1 VPLRLCALLLA
12 CAAVGCGVSQ
22 AEYNT
27 RVTEV
32 EKCQA
37 ELGQTQNQL
46 GASHAREDQLRKE
59 REEREDE
66 IARLRHDAQKL
77 AGNLQATQTEME
89 ALRRVHAQ
97 AEQRNELYR
106 TLVARLRDAIGA
118 GTLAVEVRKG
128 KMLVKLG
135 DAILFDPGQATLKPD
150 GQRALRQVAQALKE
164 IPERDFLVAGHTDN
178 RPIKNSPYASN
189 WDLSTAR
196 AVTVVRFLQSEGVD
210 PRRLAAAGYSE
221 FDELADND
229 TDAGR
234 AANRRIEVV
243 VMPRIDELPQI
254 DVNDAHAPPTTTPTT
269 TTAPST
275 TTTAPPTTTTA
286 PPTTT
291 TAPSTKTAPP
301 LAAPAAAPAAPATS
315 SPPPPTKPTP

>member
-1 VPLRLCALLLA
+1 MPLRLCALLLA
-12 CAAVGCGVSQ
+12 CVAGCGVSQ
-22 AEYNT
+22 AEYNV

-59 REEREDE
+59 REERDDQ
-66 IARLRHDAQKL
+66 IAQLHADAAKL
-77 AGNLQATQTEME
+77 AGSLQATAHEMD
-89 ALRRVHAQ
+89 ALRRAHAQ

-135 DAILFDPGQATLKPD
+135 DAILFDPGQAALKPD

-164 IPERDFLVAGHTDN
+164 IPDRDFLVAGHTDN
-178 RPIKNSPYASN
+178 KPIKSSPFASN

-196 AVTVVRFLQSEGVD
+196 AVTVVRFLQGEGVD
-210 PRRLAAAGYSE
+210 PRHLAAAGYSE
-221 FDELADND
+221 FDAVADNESAD
-229 TDAGR
+229 SR
-234 AANRRIEVV
+234 AQNRRIEVV

-254 DVNDAHAPPTTTPTT
+254 DINEPQAPTTTQP
-269 TTAPST
+269 
-275 TTTAPPTTTTA
+275 
-286 PPTTT
+286 
-291 TAPSTKTAPP
+291 
-301 LAAPAAAPAAPATS
+301 APADAPAAPATS
-315 SPPPPTKPTP
+315 SPPPPATPTP

>member
-1 VPLRLCALLLA
+1 VPLRLYALLLA
-12 CAAVGCGVSQ
+12 CAAGCGVSQ
-22 AEYNT
+22 AEYNV

-46 GASHAREDQLRKE
+46 GASHAHEDQLRKE
-59 REEREDE
+59 REERDDE
-66 IARLRHDAQKL
+66 IEHLRADAAKL
-77 AGNLQATQTEME
+77 ATNLQATEHEME
-89 ALRRVHAQ
+89 ALRRAHAQ

-135 DAILFDPGQATLKPD
+135 DAILFDPGQAALKPD

-164 IPERDFLVAGHTDN
+164 IPDRDFLVAGHTDN
-178 RPIKNSPYASN
+178 RPIKNSPFASN

-196 AVTVVRFLQSEGVD
+196 AVTVVRFLQGEGVD

-221 FDELADND
+221 FDALADND
-229 TDAGR
+229 TEAGR
-234 AANRRIEVV
+234 ALNRRIEVV

-254 DVNDAHAPPTTTPTT
+254 DISEPQPTTT
-269 TTAPST
+269 ST
-275 TTTAPPTTTTA
+275 PP
-286 PPTTT
+286 P
-291 TAPSTKTAPP
+291 
-301 LAAPAAAPAAPATS
+301 PAAAPAAPATS
-315 SPPPPTKPTP
+315 SPPPPATPTP

>member
-1 VPLRLCALLLA
+1 LLLA
-12 CAAVGCGVSQ
+12 CVAGCGVSQ
-22 AEYNT
+22 AEYNV

-59 REEREDE
+59 REERDDD
-66 IARLRHDAQKL
+66 IARLRADAAKL
-77 AGNLQATQTEME
+77 ANNLQATQHEMD
-89 ALRRVHAQ
+89 ALRRAHALT
-97 AEQRNELYR
+97 EQRNELYR

-128 KMLVKLG
+128 KMVVKLG
-135 DAILFDPGQATLKPD
+135 DTILFDPGQATLKPD

-164 IPERDFLVAGHTDN
+164 ISERDFLVAGHTDN
-178 RPIKNSPYASN
+178 RPIKSSPFASN
-189 WDLSTAR
+189 WELSTAR

-221 FDELADND
+221 FDALGDND
-229 TDAGR
+229 STESR
-234 AANRRIEVV
+234 ALNRRIEVV

-254 DVNDAHAPPTTTPTT
+254 DINEP
-269 TTAPST
+269 TAPSL
-275 TTTAPPTTTTA
+275 
-286 PPTTT
+286 
-291 TAPSTKTAPP
+291 PSTTVDAPT
-301 LAAPAAAPAAPATS
+301 APATG
-315 SPPPPTKPTP
+315 SPPAPTPPTR

>member
-1 VPLRLCALLLA
+1 MPIRLYALVFA
-12 CAAVGCGVSQ
+12 CVAGCGVSQ
-22 AEYNT
+22 TEYNA
-27 RVTEV
+27 RVTEI

-46 GASHAREDQLRKE
+46 GASHTREDQLRKE

-66 IARLRHDAQKL
+66 IAHLHADAAKL
-77 AGNLQATQTEME
+77 ATNLQATQHEMD
-89 ALRRVHAQ
+89 ALRRAHAQ

-135 DAILFDPGQATLKPD
+135 DAILFDPGQAALKPD

-164 IPERDFLVAGHTDN
+164 IPDRDFLVAGHTDN
-178 RPIKNSPYASN
+178 RPIKNSPFASN

-196 AVTVVRFLQSEGVD
+196 AVTVVRFLQGEGVD

-221 FDELADND
+221 FDALADND
-229 TDAGR
+229 TPESR
-234 AANRRIEVV
+234 AVNRRIEVV

-254 DVNDAHAPPTTTPTT
+254 DINEPTTPTT
-269 TTAPST
+269 T
-275 TTTAPPTTTTA
+275 APPA
-286 PPTTT
+286 D
-291 TAPSTKTAPP
+291 
-301 LAAPAAAPAAPATS
+301 APAAPATS
-315 SPPPPTKPTP
+315 SPPPPTTPTP

>member
-1 VPLRLCALLLA
+1 VSLRLCALVLSCVA
-12 CAAVGCGVSQ
+12 GCGVSQ
-22 AEYNT
+22 AEYNV
-27 RVTEV
+27 RITEV

-46 GASHAREDQLRKE
+46 GASHAREDQLKKE
-59 REEREDE
+59 REERDDE
-66 IARLRHDAQKL
+66 IAHLHADAAKL
-77 AGNLQATQTEME
+77 ATNLQATQNEMDS
-89 ALRRVHAQ
+89 LRRVHAQ

-135 DAILFDPGQATLKPD
+135 DAILFDPGQAVLKSD

-164 IPERDFLVAGHTDN
+164 IPDRDFLVAGHTDN

-196 AVTVVRFLQSEGVD
+196 AVTVVRFLQGEGVD

-221 FDELADND
+221 FDALADND
-229 TDAGR
+229 TPDSR
-234 AANRRIEVV
+234 ALNRRIEVV
-243 VMPRIDELPQI
+243 VLPRIDELPQI
-254 DVNDAHAPPTTTPTT
+254 DISEPQATTPPVAPADAPP
-269 TTAPST
+269 
-275 TTTAPPTTTTA
+275 
-286 PPTTT
+286 
-291 TAPSTKTAPP
+291 
-301 LAAPAAAPAAPATS
+301 PAATS
-315 SPPPPTKPTP
+315 SPPPPVAPTP

>member
-1 VPLRLCALLLA
+1 VLSCVA
-12 CAAVGCGVSQ
+12 GCGVSQ
-22 AEYNT
+22 AEYNV
-27 RVTEV
+27 RITEV

-46 GASHAREDQLRKE
+46 GASHAREDQLKKE
-59 REEREDE
+59 REERDDE
-66 IARLRHDAQKL
+66 IAHLHADAAKL
-77 AGNLQATQTEME
+77 ATNLQATQNEMDS
-89 ALRRVHAQ
+89 LRRVHAQ

-135 DAILFDPGQATLKPD
+135 DAILFDPGQAVLKSD

-164 IPERDFLVAGHTDN
+164 IPDRDFLVAGHTDN

-196 AVTVVRFLQSEGVD
+196 AVTVVRFLQGEGVD

-221 FDELADND
+221 FDALADND
-229 TDAGR
+229 TPDSR
-234 AANRRIEVV
+234 ALNRRIEVV
-243 VMPRIDELPQI
+243 VLPRIDELPQI
-254 DVNDAHAPPTTTPTT
+254 DINEPQATTPPATDAPP
-269 TTAPST
+269 
-275 TTTAPPTTTTA
+275 
-286 PPTTT
+286 
-291 TAPSTKTAPP
+291 
-301 LAAPAAAPAAPATS
+301 PAATS
-315 SPPPPTKPTP
+315 SPPPPAAPTP

>member
-1 VPLRLCALLLA
+1 MPLRLCALLLA
-12 CAAVGCGVSQ
+12 CVAGCGVSQ
-22 AEYNT
+22 AEYNV

-46 GASHAREDQLRKE
+46 GAAHAREDQLRKE
-59 REEREDE
+59 REERDDD
-66 IARLRHDAQKL
+66 IARLRADAAKL
-77 AGNLQATQTEME
+77 ANNLQATQHEMD
-89 ALRRVHAQ
+89 ALRRAHAQ

-135 DAILFDPGQATLKPD
+135 DTILFDPGQATLKTD

-164 IPERDFLVAGHTDN
+164 IAERDFLVAGHTDN

-189 WDLSTAR
+189 WELSTAR

-221 FDELADND
+221 FDALADNE
-229 TDAGR
+229 TSESR
-234 AANRRIEVV
+234 ALNRRIEVV

-254 DVNDAHAPPTTTPTT
+254 DINEPA
-269 TTAPST
+269 
-275 TTTAPPTTTTA
+275 
-286 PPTTT
+286 
-291 TAPSTKTAPP
+291 
-301 LAAPAAAPAAPATS
+301 AAAPAPEPDAPATKATS
-315 SPPPPTKPTP
+315 SPPAPAAPTP

>member
-1 VPLRLCALLLA
+1 MLLA
-12 CAAVGCGVSQ
+12 CVAGCGVSQ
-22 AEYNT
+22 SEYNM
-27 RVTEV
+27 RVTEL
-32 EKCQA
+32 EKAQA

-46 GASHAREDQLRKE
+46 GASHAREDQLKKE
-59 REEREDE
+59 REERDDE
-66 IARLRHDAQKL
+66 IARLRSDAAKL
-77 AGNLQATQTEME
+77 AVNLQATQNEME

-135 DAILFDPGQATLKPD
+135 DAILFDPGQAMLKSD
-150 GQRALRQVAQALKE
+150 GQRALRQVALALKE

-178 RPIKNSPYASN
+178 RPIRNSPYASN
-189 WDLSTAR
+189 WELSTAR

-221 FDELADND
+221 FDALADND
-229 TDAGR
+229 SDTGR
-234 AANRRIEVV
+234 ALNRRIEVV

-254 DVNDAHAPPTTTPTT
+254 DINEPQAATPAPTTTPAPL
-269 TTAPST
+269 TAPT
-275 TTTAPPTTTTA
+275 ATAPPA
-286 PPTTT
+286 
-291 TAPSTKTAPP
+291 AD
-301 LAAPAAAPAAPATS
+301 APAS
-315 SPPPPTKPTP
+315 SP

>member
-1 VPLRLCALLLA
+1 VTGLVCVA
-12 CAAVGCGVSQ
+12 GCGVSQ
-22 AEYNT
+22 TEYNT
-27 RVTEV
+27 RVTEL
-32 EKCQA
+32 EKCQS
-37 ELGQTQNQL
+37 ELGQSQNQL

-59 REEREDE
+59 RDERDDQ
-66 IARLRHDAQKL
+66 IARLRADAQKL
-77 AGNLQATQTEME
+77 AGNLQATQNEMD

-135 DAILFDPGQATLKPD
+135 DAILFDPGQALLKSD

-178 RPIKNSPYASN
+178 RPIKSSPYASN
-189 WDLSTAR
+189 WELSTAR

-221 FDELADND
+221 FDALAEND
-229 TDAGR
+229 TPESR
-234 AANRRIEVV
+234 ASNRRIEVV

-254 DVNDAHAPPTTTPTT
+254 DINE
-269 TTAPST
+269 
-275 TTTAPPTTTTA
+275 
-286 PPTTT
+286 
-291 TAPSTKTAPP
+291 
-301 LAAPAAAPAAPATS
+301 PAAATPTPVAPPIAPA
-315 SPPPPTKPTP
+315 PAPTPTPTPPATP

>member
-1 VPLRLCALLLA
+1 MPLRLYALLLA
-12 CAAVGCGVSQ
+12 CAAGCGVSQ
-22 AEYNT
+22 AEYNV

-46 GASHAREDQLRKE
+46 GASHAHEDQLRKE
-59 REEREDE
+59 REERDDE
-66 IARLRHDAQKL
+66 IEHLRADAAKL
-77 AGNLQATQTEME
+77 ATNLQATEHEME
-89 ALRRVHAQ
+89 ALRRAHAQ

-135 DAILFDPGQATLKPD
+135 DAILFDPGQAALKPD

-164 IPERDFLVAGHTDN
+164 IPDRDFLVAGHTDN
-178 RPIKNSPYASN
+178 RPIKNSPFASN

-196 AVTVVRFLQSEGVD
+196 AVTVVRFLQGEGVD

-221 FDELADND
+221 FDAVADND
-229 TDAGR
+229 SEIGR
-234 AANRRIEVV
+234 ASNRRIEVV

-254 DVNDAHAPPTTTPTT
+254 DISEPQTATPP
-269 TTAPST
+269 AS
-275 TTTAPPTTTTA
+275 AE
-286 PPTTT
+286 
-291 TAPSTKTAPP
+291 
-301 LAAPAAAPAAPATS
+301 PAAPATS
-315 SPPPPTKPTP
+315 SPPPPAAPTP

>member
-1 VPLRLCALLLA
+1 MQPRLYALLVCCVA
-12 CAAVGCGVSQ
+12 GCGVSQ
-22 AEYNT
+22 AEYNV

-46 GASHAREDQLRKE
+46 GASHAREDQLKKE
-59 REEREDE
+59 REERDDE
-66 IARLRHDAQKL
+66 IARLHADAAKI
-77 AGNLQATQTEME
+77 ANNLQATQHEME
-89 ALRRVHAQ
+89 VLRRVHAQ

-135 DAILFDPGQATLKPD
+135 DAILFDPGQATLKSD
-150 GQRALRQVAQALKE
+150 GQRALKQVAQALKE

-178 RPIKNSPYASN
+178 GRSRTRRIASN

-221 FDELADND
+221 FD
-229 TDAGR
+229 R
-234 AANRRIEVV
+234 ARRQRHARRPRQNRRIEVV

-254 DVNDAHAPPTTTPTT
+254 DI
-269 TTAPST
+269 SE
-275 TTTAPPTTTTA
+275 
-286 PPTTT
+286 
-291 TAPSTKTAPP
+291 
-301 LAAPAAAPAAPATS
+301 PAAAEPTAPATPT
-315 SPPPPTKPTP
+315 PPPPAVPTP

>member
-1 VPLRLCALLLA
+1 M
-12 CAAVGCGVSQ
+12 
-22 AEYNT
+22 

-37 ELGQTQNQL
+37 ELGHVQGEL
-46 GASHAREDQLRKE
+46 GAAHAREDQLRKE
-59 REEREDE
+59 REERDDE
-66 IARLRHDAQKL
+66 IARLRADAAKL
-77 AGNLQATQTEME
+77 AGNLQATQNEME

-97 AEQRNELYR
+97 AEQRNDLYR

-135 DAILFDPGQATLKPD
+135 DAILFDPGQATLKAD

-189 WDLSTAR
+189 WELSTAR

-210 PRRLAAAGYSE
+210 PRHLAAAGYSE
-221 FDELADND
+221 FDALAENE
-229 TDAGR
+229 TPETR
-234 AANRRIEVV
+234 AQNRRIEVV
-243 VMPRIDELPQI
+243 VMPRIDELPSI
-254 DVNDAHAPPTTTPTT
+254 DVSEPPAPTP
-269 TTAPST
+269 AP
-275 TTTAPPTTTTA
+275 
-286 PPTTT
+286 
-291 TAPSTKTAPP
+291 
-301 LAAPAAAPAAPATS
+301 AAPAAPATS
-315 SPPPPTKPTP
+315 TPPPPAAPTP

>member
-1 VPLRLCALLLA
+1 VSLRLCALVLSCVA
-12 CAAVGCGVSQ
+12 GCGVSQ
-22 AEYNT
+22 AEYNV

-46 GASHAREDQLRKE
+46 GASHAREDQLKKE
-59 REEREDE
+59 REERDDE
-66 IARLRHDAQKL
+66 IAHLHADAAKL
-77 AGNLQATQTEME
+77 ANNLQATQHEME
-89 ALRRVHAQ
+89 TLRRVHAQ

-135 DAILFDPGQATLKPD
+135 DAILFDPGQAILKSD

-164 IPERDFLVAGHTDN
+164 IPDRDFLVAGHTDN

-196 AVTVVRFLQSEGVD
+196 AVTVVRFLQGEGVD

-221 FDELADND
+221 FDALADND
-229 TDAGR
+229 TPESR
-234 AANRRIEVV
+234 ALNRRIEVV
-243 VMPRIDELPQI
+243 VLPRIDELPQI
-254 DVNDAHAPPTTTPTT
+254 DISEPQATPPAATDAPP
-269 TTAPST
+269 
-275 TTTAPPTTTTA
+275 
-286 PPTTT
+286 
-291 TAPSTKTAPP
+291 
-301 LAAPAAAPAAPATS
+301 PAATS
-315 SPPPPTKPTP
+315 SPPPPAAPTP

>member
-1 VPLRLCALLLA
+1 
-12 CAAVGCGVSQ
+12 
-22 AEYNT
+22 
-27 RVTEV
+27 
-32 EKCQA
+32 
-37 ELGQTQNQL
+37 QNQL

-59 REEREDE
+59 REERDDD
-66 IARLRHDAQKL
+66 IARLRADAAKL
-77 AGNLQATQTEME
+77 ASNLQATQHEMD
-89 ALRRVHAQ
+89 ALRRAHAQ

-135 DAILFDPGQATLKPD
+135 DAILFDPGQATLKSD

-164 IPERDFLVAGHTDN
+164 IAERDFLVAGHTDN

-189 WDLSTAR
+189 WELSTAR

-221 FDELADND
+221 FDALADND
-229 TDAGR
+229 TADSR
-234 AANRRIEVV
+234 ALNRRIEVV

-254 DVNDAHAPPTTTPTT
+254 DINEPAA
-269 TTAPST
+269 
-275 TTTAPPTTTTA
+275 
-286 PPTTT
+286 
-291 TAPSTKTAPP
+291 
-301 LAAPAAAPAAPATS
+301 AAPAPEAPAAPATS
-315 SPPPPTKPTP
+315 SPPPPTSPTP